1 MLPSGWAR
9 LLTHQ
14 RLLKP
19 TKEYYAQ
26 TEKEI
31 LAVVLGCDRFKHY
44 VHDRPVNVESDFKPF
59 ASVKKNLLVSFSPML
74 SIACF

>member
-44 VHDRPVNVESDFKPF
+44 IHDRPVNVEF
-59 ASVKKNLLVSFSPML
+59 ASVKKDLLVSSSPML
-74 SIACF
+74 SSACF